1 MANIDDYKSAFMQ
14 AHEAGDTE
22 AASALAQKI
31 QELQQ
36 AAVETPYQR
45 KVAAQQFMAGTDM
58 PAESRGIF
66 EEMLAK
72 GPATEEQVRK
82 AQNLRAADVASQ
94 QRMID
99 LRNMAL
105 EGGGA
110 GVGAFLGGIPGA
122 GAGFAAGRQAIYA
135 LDQNRLPTAT
145 DETARALKDVGV
157 GILYDVGGRTIMAA
171 PGAVSRAWANL
182 ASPEIKA
189 SNLLRSVVGP
199 TELANIQAA
208 NLRQPNV
215 LASQAA
221 ANVPNISGYQ
231 TLVREAEQADP
242 LEFASKVR
250 KATGRGYEDTLDI
263 LAGGADET
271 TRQATRAIEQNRL
284 NTSTAPLR
292 EQAMTGAQTSVAK
305 AGEQKAL
312 QLDEAI
318 RQNPLSV
325 DKISSAIDAKLSNP
339 EYGMNSQLRTAL
351 TNVKSMLSNWANTN
365 GVITPEA
372 LYAARK
378 NGITSVIDSMEGLD
392 ATAKQK
398 LASKVLN
405 DLKPVLD
412 DAITKAGG
420 KDWAKYLEQYTAGS
434 KKLDQRE
441 LFGRLSDLYKT
452 NKQAFIDLVKGNDK
466 QTVQDIFGYGEYD
479 IQKALGDKYS
489 SILKMANHAES
500 ELGITSAANK
510 GGKIVSGAVED
521 KSIVNKLASL
531 FGGKIALANKFVEGL
546 KGSVSKST
554 MDAITAASRSGA
566 SMNELLA
573 TLPYNQQQE
582 LMNAFR
588 NAKFAG
594 AGVNVLANQLQ
605 GQQ

>member
-1 MANIDDYKSAFMQ
+1 MAITIA
-14 AHEAGDTE
+14 EVR
-22 AASALAQKI
+22 QKYPQYSDLSD
-31 QELQQ
+31 QELSDALHQNYYSDMPKAEFESSIGLKPQ
-36 AAVETPYQR
+36 DYQR
-45 KVAAQQFMAGTDM
+45 KPSLTERIMNLPVRAAQWVQEHPKEAAATGIETAAQIGGGLLGGLTSPVTGPVGPVVGGTAAYTGARQLTGALGLREPEPVSTSAGT
-58 PAESRGIF
+58 G
-66 EEMLAK
+66 LL
-72 GPATEEQVRK
+72 TE
-82 AQNLRAADVASQ
+82 
-94 QRMID
+94 
-99 LRNMAL
+99 
-105 EGGGA
+105 
-110 GVGAFLGGIPGA
+110 
-122 GAGFAAGRQAIYA
+122 
-135 LDQNRLPTAT
+135 
-145 DETARALKDVGV
+145 
-157 GILYDVGGRTIMAA
+157 VGGRLVMAA
-171 PGAVSRAWANL
+171 PGAVSRAWQNL
-182 ASPEIKA
+182 TSPEMRA

-199 TELANIQAA
+199 TELQNIQAA
-208 NLRQPNV
+208 NIRQPNV

-231 TLVREAEQADP
+231 TLVREAEQTDP

-284 NTSTAPLR
+284 NASTAPLR
-292 EQAMTGAQTSVAK
+292 EQAMTGAQASVAK

-318 RQNPLSV
+318 RQNPLSA

-441 LFGRLSDLYKT
+441 LFGRLSDLYKG
-452 NKQAFIDLVKGNDK
+452 NPQAFIDLVKGNDTK
-466 QTVQDIFGYGEYD
+466 TVQDIFGYGEYD
-479 IQKALGDKYS
+479 IQKVLGDKYS
-489 SILKMANHAES
+489 SILKMANNVES
-500 ELGITSAANK
+500 ELGITSAANE
-510 GGKIVSGAVED
+510 GGKRVSGAIQKE
-521 KSIVNKLASL
+521 SIVNKLAAL

-546 KGSVSKST
+546 KGNVSKST
-554 MDAITAASRSGA
+554 MDAIMTASRSGK

-582 LMNAFR
+582 LMRAFSSS
-588 NAKFAG
+588 KFGG
-594 AGVNVLANQLQ
+594 AGMNVLANQLQ